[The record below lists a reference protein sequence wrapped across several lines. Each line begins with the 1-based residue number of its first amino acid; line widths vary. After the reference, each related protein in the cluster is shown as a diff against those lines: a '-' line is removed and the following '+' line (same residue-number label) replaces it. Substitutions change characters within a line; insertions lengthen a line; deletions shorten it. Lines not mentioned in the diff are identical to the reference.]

1 MSGTLDS
8 NASRS
13 LDRRIIESGIS
24 GYCLMMRAARSA
36 FDRLMV
42 ENPTSVIC
50 VAGAGNNGGDAYGV
64 AAFLMLSGIPVTV
77 VSLASSKGDALK
89 ARHFYEDLGGFVL
102 DRLPTTNQWDWIID
116 GILGTGCDRPPEGS
130 IADAITWI
138 NNSRSSGA
146 RVMSLD
152 VPSGLNASTGEAFDP
167 VVCADV
173 TVTFL
178 AEKTGNLTGEGPA
191 YAGLVHLEKLEP
203 WNVQPE
209 PLHTRLVT
217 DAVIDL
223 PRQKDTAHK
232 GIRGSVLVVGGRH
245 GMEGAGQLSGLAAL
259 RTGAGK
265 VFWATDAPQFDVPEL
280 IRIPWDI
287 GSIVDCASRCQS
299 VVVGPGLGNDAGD
312 VIAALWDLDIPLV
325 VDADALNWLSQ
336 HKLSNRQSPW
346 IGTPH
351 PLEAKRLTGLP
362 MADRFSMLHALEALY
377 DATWVLK
384 GAGTLISGQ
393 PPWLNPVANAALGT
407 AGSGDVLA
415 GIIASLWAQGSQ
427 RPAVTG
433 VWLHANAFLKAL
445 AERGPDVIASD
456 AVDRIGRIKTA

>member
-24 GYCLMMRAARSA
+24 GYCLMLRAAQAA
-36 FDRLMV
+36 FERLMK
-42 ENPTSVIC
+42 EQPASVIC
-50 VAGAGNNGGDAYGV
+50 VAGPGNNGGDAYGV
-64 AAFLMLSGIPVTV
+64 AAFLILSGVPVSV
-77 VSLASSKGDALK
+77 VSLANSKGDALK
-89 ARHFYEDLGGFVL
+89 ARTLYEDLGGSVL
-102 DRLPTTNQWDWIID
+102 SQLPETDQSDWIVD
-116 GILGTGCDRPPEGS
+116 GILGTGCDRPPDGA
-130 IADAITWI
+130 IGDAIRWI
-138 NNSRSSGA
+138 NRNRSSGS
-146 RVMSLD
+146 RVLSLD

-167 VVCADV
+167 IVSADI
-173 TVTFL
+173 TLTFL
-178 AEKTGNLTGEGPA
+178 AQKTGNLTGEGPA
-191 YAGLVHLEKLEP
+191 FAGSVELEMLEP
-203 WNVQPE
+203 WDVDPE

-217 DAVIDL
+217 DDVIDI

-232 GIRGSVLVVGGRH
+232 GTRGSVLIVGGRH

-259 RTGAGK
+259 RAGAGK

-280 IRIPWDI
+280 IRISWDI
-287 GSIVDCASRCQS
+287 PTIVQCGARCQS
-299 VVVGPGLGNDAGD
+299 VVVGPGLGSDAAD
-312 VIAALWDLDIPLV
+312 VIQALWGIDVPLV
-325 VDADALNWLSQ
+325 VDADALNWLAMN
-336 HKLSNRQSPW
+336 HLENRKSPW

-351 PLEAKRLTGLP
+351 PLEAQRLTGVP
-362 MADRFSMLHALEALY
+362 MSDRLVMLKELEALFN
-377 DATWVLK
+377 ATWVLK

-427 RPAVTG
+427 SPAVTG
-433 VWLHANAFLKAL
+433 VWLHAKAFLDAL

-456 AVDRIGRIKTA
+456 AIDRIGRMKIA